1 MESNCITSQAITS
14 EIAEDKME
22 ETKIDRYLKELK
34 TNLAPDELEALNDKL
49 AVELANIK
57 FNVTEMKSAPIM
69 EDDPADPMIRELAM
83 EMASMGYAMDKAVE
97 AAKLMRGGT
106 NGNREGDK
114 TKG

>member
-1 MESNCITSQAITS
+1 
-14 EIAEDKME
+14 ME

-69 EDDPADPMIRELAM
+69 EDDPADPMITQLAA
-83 EMASMGYAMDKAVE
+83 EMQSMGYVFDEAVE
-97 AAKLMRGGT
+97 IAKMMRGGKD
-106 NGNREGDK
+106 GNREGDK

>member
-1 MESNCITSQAITS
+1 ME
-14 EIAEDKME
+14 D
-22 ETKIDRYLKELK
+22 TKIERYLKELK
-34 TNLAPDELEALNDKL
+34 SNLAPEELEALNDKL

-69 EDDPADPMIRELAM
+69 EDDPADPMIHELAV
-83 EMASMGYAMDKAVE
+83 EMAAMGYAMDKAVE
-97 AAKLMRGGT
+97 AAKMMRGAT